1 VCRAGMTGAQRAQ
14 TLENTWKQRV
24 QGLDGWEGGVEEE
37 KMQQGE
43 AALRSNVETVEP
55 WVRDLESRLAR
66 LEFELIE

>member
-1 VCRAGMTGAQRAQ
+1 MASEFEQWRD
-14 TLENTWKQRV
+14 
-24 QGLDGWEGGVEEE
+24 GLATVEE

-66 LEFELIE
+66 LEGPAAL